1 MKFIT
6 DEDFNND
13 ILRGLYR
20 IFPDLDAVRV
30 QDVGLMG
37 KHDREVLEWA
47 SKENRLVLTHD
58 YSTMISFAY
67 KRVER
72 GEKLS
77 GVVVLRQ
84 SLPIGEAIEELSTL
98 IECSLE
104 GEWNDQVV
112 FIPLRN

>member
-1 MKFIT
+1 MKFIA

-20 IFPDLDAVRV
+20 IFPDLDIVRV
-30 QDVGLMG
+30 QDAGLME
-37 KHDREVLEWA
+37 KHDREILEWA
-47 SKENRLVLTHD
+47 SKEGRVVLTHD
-58 YSTMISFAY
+58 YATMINFAY
-67 KRVER
+67 ERVEKR
-72 GEKLS
+72 EKLS

-84 SLPIGEAIEELSTL
+84 LLPIGEAIAELTIL

-104 GEWNDQVV
+104 GEWENQVV